1 MSDTEL
7 IYDPSYIV
15 ILDEGEGPSIFPSGC
30 AELHEARNPFN
41 TLSVV
46 HHTGEMTPK
55 YSTLPCKPSN
65 NETYS
70 LSGKNDPTRVLEVK
84 GRRVSEGDL
93 GIVEPEEESDQTETS
108 STHSKTLLIEII
120 PYQTKLNPE
129 LSKYFDKLI
138 HFKGIDESWLSKHKV
153 NLKAQ
158 KSPRKTL
165 ILDLDG
171 TLICNVSRS
180 KYQAGDPN
188 QTQNPVTVLQN
199 GDDDRTNVISFLVRP
214 YGEKFLK
221 TLRLYYEL
229 IVFTAS
235 KEQYAKS
242 IIEYLDPKRC
252 CIEYLLHRDQC
263 LMTKD
268 WTIKDLR
275 VIGRRNMK
283 DMIIVDNSVISF
295 SGNMDNGIYIPTYQ
309 GDCED
314 CELLRIMNFL
324 KRIANVDDVRPY
336 IKEFSGIRSLLEQY
350 NSNNCDNL

>member
-7 IYDPSYIV
+7 IYDPNYIV
-15 ILDEGEGPSIFPSGC
+15 ILDEGEGPSVFPSGY

-41 TLSVV
+41 VVSIV

-65 NETYS
+65 NEIYA
-70 LSGKNDPTRVLEVK
+70 LSGKNDPTRILEVK

-93 GIVEPEEESDQTETS
+93 GIVEPEEESDLTEIS
-108 STHSKTLLIEII
+108 NTHSKRLAIEIT
-120 PYQTKLNPE
+120 PYQTELNPE
-129 LSKYFDKLI
+129 LTKYFDKLI

-171 TLICNVSRS
+171 TLICNVNRS
-180 KYQAGDPN
+180 KYQTGDPN
-188 QTQNPVTVLQN
+188 QIQNPVTVLQN
-199 GDDDRTNVISFLVRP
+199 GNDDRKNVISFLVRP
-214 YGEKFLK
+214 YVEKFLK

-295 SGNMDNGIYIPTYQ
+295 SGNIDNGIYVPTYE
-309 GDCED
+309 GDQND
-314 CELLRIMNFL
+314 RELLIIMIFL
-324 KRIANVDDVRPY
+324 EQIATVEVVRPY
-336 IKEFSGIRSLLEQY
+336 VNEFAEINNLY
-350 NSNNCDNL
+350 NLYKKS